1 MNKTMTTTRRR
12 RQFSAEDRR
21 RWMEQYE
28 RSGLSVRDFCRDHP
42 LCQSSLSRWLR
53 LRRTA
58 TQKPPQAGSLVEVR
72 VAPAS
77 VMDSSA
83 SVTVRLP
90 GGVTMEV
97 TSGTDAVWL
106 AGVLRALQPAE
117 G

>member
-1 MNKTMTTTRRR
+1 MNETMTTTSRR
-12 RQFSAEDRR
+12 RQFSAEDRQ
-21 RWMEQYE
+21 RWMERYE

-53 LRRTA
+53 QRRA
-58 TQKPPQAGSLVEVR
+58 APQKPSQAGSLVEVR
-72 VAPAS
+72 VPPAS
-77 VMDSSA
+77 VLGSAA

-97 TSGTDAVWL
+97 SSGTDAVWL

>member
-1 MNKTMTTTRRR
+1 MNETMTTTRQR

-21 RWMEQYE
+21 RWTEQYE
-28 RSGLSVRDFCRDHP
+28 RSGLSVRDFCRAHP

-53 LRRTA
+53 RRRTA
-58 TQKPPQAGSLVEVR
+58 TRKPSQAGSLVEVH
-72 VAPAS
+72 ATPAA
-77 VMDSSA
+77 VMDSAA

-97 TSGTDAVWL
+97 PSGTEVTWL
-106 AGVLRALQPAE
+106 AGVLRALQPDE

>member
-1 MNKTMTTTRRR
+1 MNETMTTTRRR
-12 RQFSAEDRR
+12 RQFGTEDRR

-28 RSGLSVRDFCRDHP
+28 RSGLSVRDFCRNHP
-42 LCQSSLSRWLR
+42 LCPSSLSRWLR
-53 LRRTA
+53 QRRTA

-97 TSGTDAVWL
+97 TSGTDAAWL
-106 AGVLRALQPAE
+106 AGVLRALQPVE

>member
-1 MNKTMTTTRRR
+1 MNDTMTTTRRR
-12 RQFSAEDRR
+12 RQFSAEDRQQ
-21 RWMEQYE
+21 WMEQYE

-53 LRRTA
+53 LRRSA
-58 TQKPPQAGSLVEVR
+58 TQKPAQAGSLVEVR
-72 VAPAS
+72 VAPAP
-77 VMDSSA
+77 VMGPAA
-83 SVTVRLP
+83 SVTVRLS

-106 AGVLRALQPAE
+106 AGVLRALQSAE